1 MKKYIQ
7 TPAFERH
14 YSNYDNYIR
23 ARDYKVGK
31 GKMYQ
36 AAVKEF
42 LIWLEEYGI
51 TDMKNVTTKEMLEY
65 YEYLTTRPNKRKLGT
80 LAETT
85 IRSHLLSIYIFI
97 ENLLLLKEIKKG
109 LYLPN
114 HKFSGEWQKPR
125 NTLTVDEVLSLYQ
138 YSENQLEKALL
149 SVAYGCGL
157 RRTELQDLNI
167 SDVQLHNGMLIVR
180 KGKGSKR
187 REIPMCDY
195 VLDNVKK
202 YVIERQETHRDKQVD
217 NGFFIGK
224 KSKRMSGDTLN
235 KTLKKIVNRTQNQT
249 IIDKEITLHCLR
261 HSIAHHLAENN
272 AGIDFIRGFLGHSYI
287 NTAYLYA
294 IRNKKQNKPI
304 TMI

>member
-1 MKKYIQ
+1 MKKLIQ
-7 TPAFERH
+7 TPALQRH
-14 YSNYDNYIR
+14 YDNYDNYIK

-36 AAVKEF
+36 SAVKEL

-65 YEYLTTRPNKRKLGT
+65 YEYLITRPNKRKLGT

-85 IRSHLLSIYIFI
+85 VRLHLLSIYIFI
-97 ENLLLLKEIKKG
+97 ENLLSLKEIKKG
-109 LYLPN
+109 LYMPN
-114 HKFSGEWQKPR
+114 PKFSGECQKPR
-125 NTLTVDEVLSLYQ
+125 NTLTVDEVVSLYQ
-138 YSENQLEKALL
+138 HSENQLEKALL
-149 SVAYGCGL
+149 SIAYGCGL
-157 RRTELQDLNI
+157 RRTELQDLNVG
-167 SDVQLHNGMLIVR
+167 DVLTNSGMLIVR
-180 KGKGSKR
+180 SGKGNKR

-195 VLDNVKK
+195 VLENVKK
-202 YVIERQETHRDKQVD
+202 YIIERQETLRDKQVE
-217 NGFFIGK
+217 NGFFIGR
-224 KSKRMSGDTLN
+224 KSKRMSGETLN

-272 AGIDFIRGFLGHSYI
+272 AGIDFIRGFLGHSFI

-294 IRNKKQNKPI
+294 IRNKNSNKPI